1 MPWQPLRRGAFRALA
16 VRFFDFIPTLH
27 KIASRFAVLSARL
40 TNPTSHILLILNPYS
55 SAYDAILTAPTPAER
70 VAAAKTALKQV
81 VVEGGIAGA

>member
-1 MPWQPLRRGAFRALA
+1 MAAPKKRCVSGLT
-16 VRFFDFIPTLH
+16 VCFFGGGLYSHSPQNC
-27 KIASRFAVLSARL
+27 FAVLSARL